1 MNKQENMS
9 FEETKN
15 YVVSE
20 VKKLWVTFIFI
31 SYLKGLVDYSH
42 LLHTSNLCQF
52 LLFRVIIKNNMAHFN
67 IFVLLFIFKMNS
79 IMGNLNIRYRSRA
92 QFYFKKSLKM
102 SLPLMES
109 DSALEVQ
116 KCESISSSIDTQ
128 KIYRKKSLT

>member
-1 MNKQENMS
+1 
-9 FEETKN
+9 
-15 YVVSE
+15 
-20 VKKLWVTFIFI
+20 
-31 SYLKGLVDYSH
+31 
-42 LLHTSNLCQF
+42 
-52 LLFRVIIKNNMAHFN
+52 
-67 IFVLLFIFKMNS
+67 MNS